1 MSAAN
6 HDLSS
11 REDRTPLPTGDG
23 ERDGGWIVPD
33 VSYVEPSRRFCA
45 YCGRPIA
52 RRYWRE
58 SMPAGDLAFCQPAHA
73 AMYANDAAQMGA
85 GNRAVATQAE

>member
-1 MSAAN
+1 MAAATSE
-6 HDLSS
+6 H
-11 REDRTPLPTGDG
+11 TG
-23 ERDGGWIVPD
+23 EWIVPD

-58 SMPAGDLAFCQPAHA
+58 RTPAGDLAFCQPAHA
-73 AMYANDAAQMGA
+73 RMYARGE
-85 GNRAVATQAE
+85 TQATS